1 MTFVPAWA
9 YVYIRRESAQFSL
22 TEEREDPT
30 QAALAMHGVNAQC
43 LHCLSRGCGYCFV
56 PNLLQGLSEREDSYP
71 GESPIPNVQISAR
84 SQCFYDPSATG
95 ALCEQRLETHT
106 CKHKRPLF
114 IDSRQGCYEA
124 EANIVN
130 QVCKRLHGN
139 DASYIQAHMCTCPCT
154 NPRTKTALC
163 GGGSDG
169 QD

>member
-71 GESPIPNVQISAR
+71 GESPIPNVQSSAR

-139 DASYIQAHMCTCPCT
+139 DASYIQAHMRTCLCT